1 MTTPAPQVRVVRL
14 CLDNNAL
21 TPAQQALLARHAGT
35 ARAAWNWG
43 LARSNE
49 HADAVDAHVRAAAA
63 QTAGPGATDDQIA
76 AVRADKTWAAAA
88 YRKARAEIGP
98 APSAQALG
106 REFTQLAQDPDS
118 RFGWWGSEDHGVNR
132 FAVSTSLRD
141 LDQAF
146 SRYFTDTGG
155 HRTSKR
161 SRPRKDGRP
170 AAWPQFKRK
179 GRDRDAFAIYN
190 LATAGQN
197 PWRVVEDG
205 HRIKV
210 PTLGSLRVHENTR
223 RLRRML
229 QRGGRPTGVRFT
241 RIADRWYLAITVT
254 FTDVEQVLGATGA
267 PAPTRPDRR
276 QRAAGV
282 VGVDLGVAVLA
293 TMSDGRTA
301 ANVRHGRTAQRRITR
316 LQHQLQRRQGP
327 RKGVE
332 ASQGWQRTKTR
343 LGRAQRR
350 LAEHRRT
357 VLHQLTKTLA
367 TDAAVVGI
375 EDLNVVGMTA
385 TPLAKPDPD
394 RPGAW
399 LANGRAA
406 KTGLN
411 KAILDVGFGE
421 FRRQLTYKTTW
432 SGSTLVQVARY
443 APTSK
448 SCSACG
454 TAKTTLTLA
463 ERIFRCTHCGL
474 EIDRDLNAA
483 INIAA
488 LAAAITSTPSPADA
502 GDEKRQP
509 NGAGG
514 DRGRHHART
523 ARPRPQVGSAR
534 HASDLVS
541 VA

>member
-1 MTTPAPQVRVVRL
+1 MEWA
-14 CLDNNAL
+14 
-21 TPAQQALLARHAGT
+21 LAR
-35 ARAAWNWG
+35 R
-43 LARSNE
+43 NE
-49 HADAVDAHVRAAAA
+49 HADAVDAHVRATAAA
-63 QTAGPGATDDQIA
+63 VAGTDATDEQLA
-76 AVRADKTWAAAA
+76 AVRADKAWSTAA
-88 YRKARAEIGP
+88 YKEARAALGP
-98 APSAQALG
+98 APRAGALD
-106 REFTQLAQDPDS
+106 REFTQLSRDPGS
-118 RFGWWGSEDHGVNR
+118 KFGWWGSEDHGVNR

-141 LDQAF
+141 LDLAF
-146 SRYFTDTGG
+146 SRYYTDPGG
-155 HRTSKR
+155 HRASKR
-161 SRPRKDGRP
+161 TRPRKDGRP
-170 AAWPQFKRK
+170 AAWPRFKRK

-190 LATAGQN
+190 LAISGQD

-210 PTLGSLRVHENTR
+210 PTLGSLRVHDNTR

-229 QRGGRPTGVRFT
+229 QRGGRPTGARFT
-241 RIADRWYLAITVT
+241 RIADRWYVAITVT
-254 FTDVEQVLGATGA
+254 FTNGDQILGAAGA

-301 ANVRHGRTAQRRITR
+301 ANLRHGRAAQRRITR
-316 LQHQLQRRQGP
+316 LQHQLQRRQCP
-327 RKGVE
+327 QKGAE
-332 ASQGWQRTKTR
+332 ASQRWQRTKAR

-357 VLHQLTKTLA
+357 VLHLLTKNLA
-367 TDAAVVGI
+367 TGATVIGI
-375 EDLNVVGMTA
+375 EDLNVAGMTA

-394 RPGAW
+394 RPGAY
-399 LANGRAA
+399 LPNGRAA

-411 KAILDVGFGE
+411 KAVLDVGFGE

-448 SCSACG
+448 TCSTCG
-454 TAKTTLTLA
+454 TARTTLSLA
-463 ERIFRCTHCGL
+463 ERVFRCHHCGL
-474 EIDRDLNAA
+474 KIDRDLNAA
-483 INIAA
+483 LNIAA
-488 LAAAITSTPSPADA
+488 LAAAITRSPADA
-502 GDEKRQP
+502 EDPKRQP
-509 NGAGG
+509 TRGGA
-514 DRGRHHART
+514 DRGRHPTRA
-523 ARPRPQVGSAR
+523 ARPRHQAGSAR